1 MGIRLICGKTRAGK
15 TTYSQRYEKV
25 IHLDDYGGEF
35 CYQGVLKVVADRL
48 DDIVIEGIYNTA
60 ERRKALLNAYKGK
73 GERVCIWLDTP
84 LEIIKSR
91 IHTRWLEKCLPQLF
105 DFEPPTLDEG
115 WDEIVV
121 IRGDS
126 DGRV

>member
-1 MGIRLICGKTRAGK
+1 MSFKLICGKTRAGK

-35 CYQGVLKVVADRL
+35 CYQGVLKVVADRH
-48 DDIVIEGIYNTA
+48 DDIVVEGIYNTA
-60 ERRKALLNAYKGK
+60 ERRMALLNAYKGQ

-91 IHTRWLEKCLPQLF
+91 IHSRWRERCLSMP
-105 DFEPPTLDEG
+105 FEPPTYDEG

-121 IRGDS
+121 IKGED
-126 DGRV
+126 DG